1 MGKNLNKEIVLY
13 HAFAIF
19 TQMSNNFLSGK
30 LINQGYY
37 KAFIPNE
44 INRKWEI
51 NDMDVITLLSQADR
65 HLGRLDMYSE
75 YVNIDLYISMHIAKR
90 PRNLLE

>member
-1 MGKNLNKEIVLY
+1 
-13 HAFAIF
+13 
-19 TQMSNNFLSGK
+19 MSNKFLSGK
-30 LINQGYY
+30 IIDQGYY

-51 NDMDVITLLSQADR
+51 DDMSVITLLSQADR

-75 YVNIDLYISMHIAKR
+75 YVNIDLYISCTLPRGDAIVHIEDPNTCGGSISCKD
-90 PRNLLE
+90 EIC